1 MDSAMILGIINIII
15 IGTTPLIFAAIG
27 ELVAE
32 KSGVLNLGLE
42 GMMLVGAVSAFV
54 TLVITGSY
62 FMALIVS
69 LISGLLMSG
78 FFAFLVLYLMAN
90 QVASG
95 LALTIFGIGISSMIG
110 KNYVGT
116 PIEGLSPYFF
126 VIMSFV
132 IVILVGYFFKKTKT
146 GLIIKAVG
154 ESHNSAHS
162 LGFNVIKIRFLSI
175 LFGGAMSALAGF
187 YISICYA
194 PMWQEGMIAGRGWI
208 ALALV
213 VFATWKPERILLG
226 AYIFGG
232 VAIMQMNLQAFG
244 VKFPGQFFNMMPYLV
259 TIIVLVIISGN
270 KLRIKLSAP
279 ACLTIPFNKNQ

>member
-1 MDSAMILGIINIII
+1 MIFGIVNIIL
-15 IGTTPLIFAAIG
+15 IGTTPLVFAAIG
-27 ELVAE
+27 ELVVE

-54 TLVITGSY
+54 TLVVTDSY
-62 FMALIVS
+62 LAALIVS
-69 LISGLLMSG
+69 LISGLVMSG
-78 FFAFLVLYLMAN
+78 LFAFLVLYLMAN
-90 QVASG
+90 QVATG

-116 PIEGLSPYFF
+116 PIDGLSPYFLIITSF
-126 VIMSFV
+126 LVVIF
-132 IVILVGYFFKKTKT
+132 IGYFFKKTKL
-146 GLIIKAVG
+146 GLIVKAVG

-162 LGFNVIKIRFLSI
+162 LGFNVIKIRFISI

-187 YISICYA
+187 YFSICYA

-259 TIIVLVIISGN
+259 TILVLVIISGN

-279 ACLTIPFNKNQ
+279 ACLTIPFNKNH

>member
-1 MDSAMILGIINIII
+1 MIFGIINIIL
-15 IGTTPLIFAAIG
+15 IGTTPLVFAAIG
-27 ELVAE
+27 ELVVE

-54 TLVITGSY
+54 TLVVTDSY
-62 FMALIVS
+62 LIALIVS
-69 LISGLLMSG
+69 LISGLVMSG
-78 FFAFLVLYLMAN
+78 LFAFLVLYLMAN
-90 QVASG
+90 QVATG

-110 KNYVGT
+110 KKYIGT
-116 PIEGLSPYFF
+116 PIEGLSPY
-126 VIMSFV
+126 ILIIISFLL
-132 IVILVGYFFKKTKT
+132 VILIGYFFKKTKL
-146 GLIIKAVG
+146 GLIVKAVG

-187 YISICYA
+187 YFSICYA

-259 TIIVLVIISGN
+259 TILVLVIISGN

>member
-1 MDSAMILGIINIII
+1 MILGIINIII

-110 KNYVGT
+110 KNYIGT

-132 IVILVGYFFKKTKT
+132 IVILVGYFFVFTVV
-146 GLIIKAVG
+146 L
-154 ESHNSAHS
+154 
-162 LGFNVIKIRFLSI
+162 FNRFI
-175 LFGGAMSALAGF
+175 LFF
-187 YISICYA
+187 
-194 PMWQEGMIAGRGWI
+194 
-208 ALALV
+208 
-213 VFATWKPERILLG
+213 
-226 AYIFGG
+226 
-232 VAIMQMNLQAFG
+232 
-244 VKFPGQFFNMMPYLV
+244 
-259 TIIVLVIISGN
+259 
-270 KLRIKLSAP
+270 
-279 ACLTIPFNKNQ
+279 

>member
-1 MDSAMILGIINIII
+1 MIFGIVNIIL
-15 IGTTPLIFAAIG
+15 IGTTPLVFAAIG
-27 ELVAE
+27 ELVVE

-54 TLVITGSY
+54 TLVVTDSY
-62 FMALIVS
+62 LAALIVS
-69 LISGLLMSG
+69 LISGLVMSG
-78 FFAFLVLYLMAN
+78 LFAFLVLYLMAN
-90 QVASG
+90 QVATG

-116 PIEGLSPYFF
+116 PIDGLSPYFLIITSF
-126 VIMSFV
+126 LVVIF
-132 IVILVGYFFKKTKT
+132 IGYFFKKTKL
-146 GLIIKAVG
+146 GLIVKAVG

-162 LGFNVIKIRFLSI
+162 LGFNVIKIRFISI

-187 YISICYA
+187 YFSICYA

-259 TIIVLVIISGN
+259 TILVLVIISGN

>member
-1 MDSAMILGIINIII
+1 MIFGIINIIL
-15 IGTTPLIFAAIG
+15 IGTTPLVFAAIG
-27 ELVAE
+27 ELVVE

-54 TLVITGSY
+54 TLVVTDSY
-62 FMALIVS
+62 FVAFIVS
-69 LISGLLMSG
+69 LISGLVMSG
-78 FFAFLVLYLMAN
+78 LFAFLVLYLMAN
-90 QVASG
+90 QVATG

-110 KNYVGT
+110 KRYIGT
-116 PIEGLSPYFF
+116 PIEGLSPYFLIITSF
-126 VIMSFV
+126 LVVIF
-132 IVILVGYFFKKTKT
+132 IGYFFKKTKL
-146 GLIIKAVG
+146 GLIVKAVG
-154 ESHNSAHS
+154 ESHDSAHS

-187 YISICYA
+187 YFSICYA

-259 TIIVLVIISGN
+259 TILVLVIISGN

>member
-1 MDSAMILGIINIII
+1 MIFGIVNIIL
-15 IGTTPLIFAAIG
+15 IGTTPLVFAAIG
-27 ELVAE
+27 ELVVE

-54 TLVITGSY
+54 TLVVTDSY
-62 FMALIVS
+62 LAALIVS
-69 LISGLLMSG
+69 LISGLVMSG
-78 FFAFLVLYLMAN
+78 LFAFLVLYLMAN
-90 QVASG
+90 QVATG

-110 KNYVGT
+110 KKYVGT
-116 PIEGLSPYFF
+116 PIDGLSPYFLIIISF
-126 VIMSFV
+126 LVVIF
-132 IVILVGYFFKKTKT
+132 IGYFFKKTKL
-146 GLIIKAVG
+146 GLIVKAVG
-154 ESHNSAHS
+154 ESHHSAHS
-162 LGFNVIKIRFLSI
+162 LGFNVIKIRFISI

-187 YISICYA
+187 YFSICYA

-259 TIIVLVIISGN
+259 TILVLVIISGN

>member
-1 MDSAMILGIINIII
+1 MIFGIVNIIL
-15 IGTTPLIFAAIG
+15 IGTTPLVFAAIG
-27 ELVAE
+27 ELVVE

-54 TLVITGSY
+54 TLVVTDSY
-62 FMALIVS
+62 LAALIVS
-69 LISGLLMSG
+69 LISGLVMSG
-78 FFAFLVLYLMAN
+78 LFAFLVLYLMAN
-90 QVASG
+90 QVATG

-116 PIEGLSPYFF
+116 PIDGLSPYFL
-126 VIMSFV
+126 IITSFLV
-132 IVILVGYFFKKTKT
+132 VILIGYFFKKTKL
-146 GLIIKAVG
+146 GLIVKAVG

-162 LGFNVIKIRFLSI
+162 LGFNVIKIRFISI

-187 YISICYA
+187 YFSICYA

-259 TIIVLVIISGN
+259 TILVLVIISGN

>member
-1 MDSAMILGIINIII
+1 MDINMIFGIINIIL
-15 IGTTPLIFAAIG
+15 IGTTPLVFAAIG
-27 ELVAE
+27 ELVVE

-54 TLVITGSY
+54 TLVVTDSY
-62 FMALIVS
+62 FVAFIVS
-69 LISGLLMSG
+69 LISGLVMSG
-78 FFAFLVLYLMAN
+78 LFAFLVLYLMAN
-90 QVASG
+90 QVATG

-110 KNYVGT
+110 KRYIGT
-116 PIEGLSPYFF
+116 PIEGLSPYFL
-126 VIMSFV
+126 IITSFL
-132 IVILVGYFFKKTKT
+132 IVIFIGYFFKKTKL
-146 GLIIKAVG
+146 GLIVKAVG
-154 ESHNSAHS
+154 ESHDSAHS

-187 YISICYA
+187 YFSICYA

-259 TIIVLVIISGN
+259 TILVLVIISGN

>member
-1 MDSAMILGIINIII
+1 MIFGIANIIL
-15 IGTTPLIFAAIG
+15 IGTTPLVFAAIG
-27 ELVAE
+27 ELVVE

-54 TLVITGSY
+54 TLVVTDSY
-62 FMALIVS
+62 LAAFIVS
-69 LISGLLMSG
+69 LISGLVMSG
-78 FFAFLVLYLMAN
+78 LFAFLVLYLMAN
-90 QVASG
+90 QVATG

-110 KNYVGT
+110 KKYVGT
-116 PIEGLSPYFF
+116 PIDGLSPYFLIIISF
-126 VIMSFV
+126 LVVIF
-132 IVILVGYFFKKTKT
+132 IGYFFKKTKL
-146 GLIIKAVG
+146 GLIVKAVG
-154 ESHNSAHS
+154 ESHHSAHS
-162 LGFNVIKIRFLSI
+162 LGFNVIKIRFISI

-187 YISICYA
+187 YFSICYA

-259 TIIVLVIISGN
+259 TILVLVIISGN

-279 ACLTIPFNKNQ
+279 ACLTIPFNKNH

>member
-1 MDSAMILGIINIII
+1 MDTNMIFGIVNIIL
-15 IGTTPLIFAAIG
+15 IGTTPLVFAAIG
-27 ELVAE
+27 ELVVE

-54 TLVITGSY
+54 TLVLTDSY
-62 FMALIVS
+62 LAALIVS
-69 LISGLLMSG
+69 LISGLVMSG
-78 FFAFLVLYLMAN
+78 LFAFLVLYLMAN
-90 QVASG
+90 QVATG

-116 PIEGLSPYFF
+116 PIDGLSPYFLIITSF
-126 VIMSFV
+126 LVVIF
-132 IVILVGYFFKKTKT
+132 IGYFFKKTKL
-146 GLIIKAVG
+146 GLIVKAVG
-154 ESHNSAHS
+154 ESHHSAHS
-162 LGFNVIKIRFLSI
+162 LGFNVIKIRFISI

-187 YISICYA
+187 YFSICYA

-259 TIIVLVIISGN
+259 TILVLVIISGN

-279 ACLTIPFNKNQ
+279 ACLTLPFNKNQ

>member
-1 MDSAMILGIINIII
+1 MIFGIINIIL
-15 IGTTPLIFAAIG
+15 IGTTPLVFAAIG
-27 ELVAE
+27 ELVVE

-54 TLVITGSY
+54 TLVVTDSY
-62 FMALIVS
+62 LIALIVS
-69 LISGLLMSG
+69 LISGLVMSG
-78 FFAFLVLYLMAN
+78 LFAFLVLYLMAN
-90 QVASG
+90 QVATG

-110 KNYVGT
+110 KKYIGT
-116 PIEGLSPYFF
+116 PIEGLSPY
-126 VIMSFV
+126 ILIIISFLL
-132 IVILVGYFFKKTKT
+132 VILIGYFFKKTKL
-146 GLIIKAVG
+146 GLIVKAVG

-187 YISICYA
+187 YFSICYA

-244 VKFPGQFFNMMPYLV
+244 IKFPGQFFNMLPYLV
-259 TIIVLVIISGN
+259 TILVLVIISGN

>member
-1 MDSAMILGIINIII
+1 MIFGIVNIIL
-15 IGTTPLIFAAIG
+15 IGTTPLVFAAIG
-27 ELVAE
+27 ELVVE

-54 TLVITGSY
+54 TLVVTDSY
-62 FMALIVS
+62 LAALIVS
-69 LISGLLMSG
+69 LISGLVMSG
-78 FFAFLVLYLMAN
+78 LFAFLVLYLMAN
-90 QVASG
+90 QVATG

-110 KNYVGT
+110 KNYIGT
-116 PIEGLSPYFF
+116 PIDGLSPYFLIITSF
-126 VIMSFV
+126 LVVIF
-132 IVILVGYFFKKTKT
+132 IGYFFKKTKL
-146 GLIIKAVG
+146 GLIVKAVG

-162 LGFNVIKIRFLSI
+162 LGFNVIKIRFISI

-187 YISICYA
+187 YFSICYA

-232 VAIMQMNLQAFG
+232 VAIIQMNLQAFG

-259 TIIVLVIISGN
+259 TILVLVIISGN

>member
-1 MDSAMILGIINIII
+1 MIFGIVNIIL
-15 IGTTPLIFAAIG
+15 IGTTPLVFAAIG
-27 ELVAE
+27 ELVVE

-54 TLVITGSY
+54 TLVVTDSY
-62 FMALIVS
+62 LAALIVS
-69 LISGLLMSG
+69 LISGLVMSG
-78 FFAFLVLYLMAN
+78 LFAFLVLYLMAN
-90 QVASG
+90 QVATG

-110 KNYVGT
+110 KNYIGT
-116 PIEGLSPYFF
+116 PIDGLSPYFLIITSF
-126 VIMSFV
+126 LVVIF
-132 IVILVGYFFKKTKT
+132 IGYFFKKTKL
-146 GLIIKAVG
+146 GLIVKAVG
-154 ESHNSAHS
+154 ESHHSAHS
-162 LGFNVIKIRFLSI
+162 LGFNVIKIRFISI

-187 YISICYA
+187 YFSICYA

-259 TIIVLVIISGN
+259 TILVLVIISGN

-279 ACLTIPFNKNQ
+279 ACLTLPFNKNQ

>member
-1 MDSAMILGIINIII
+1 MIFGIVNIIL
-15 IGTTPLIFAAIG
+15 IGTTPLVFAAIG
-27 ELVAE
+27 ELVVE

-54 TLVITGSY
+54 TLVVTNSY
-62 FMALIVS
+62 IAALIVS
-69 LISGLLMSG
+69 LISGLVMSG
-78 FFAFLVLYLMAN
+78 LFAFLVLYLMAN
-90 QVASG
+90 QVATG

-110 KNYVGT
+110 KKYVGT
-116 PIEGLSPYFF
+116 PIDGLSPYFLIIISF
-126 VIMSFV
+126 LVVIF
-132 IVILVGYFFKKTKT
+132 IGYFFKKTKL
-146 GLIIKAVG
+146 GLIVKAVG
-154 ESHNSAHS
+154 ESHHSAHS
-162 LGFNVIKIRFLSI
+162 LGFNVIKIRFISI

-187 YISICYA
+187 YFSICYA

-259 TIIVLVIISGN
+259 TILVLVIISGN

-279 ACLTIPFNKNQ
+279 ACLTLPFNKNH

>member
-1 MDSAMILGIINIII
+1 MIFGIVNIIL
-15 IGTTPLIFAAIG
+15 IGTTPLVFAAIG
-27 ELVAE
+27 ELVVE

-54 TLVITGSY
+54 TLVVTDSY
-62 FMALIVS
+62 LVAFIVS
-69 LISGLLMSG
+69 LISGLVMSG
-78 FFAFLVLYLMAN
+78 LFAFLVLYLMAN
-90 QVASG
+90 QVATG

-110 KNYVGT
+110 KKYVGT
-116 PIEGLSPYFF
+116 PIDGLSPYFLIIISF
-126 VIMSFV
+126 LVVIF
-132 IVILVGYFFKKTKT
+132 IGYFFKKTKL
-146 GLIIKAVG
+146 GLIVKAVG
-154 ESHNSAHS
+154 ESHHSAHS
-162 LGFNVIKIRFLSI
+162 LGFNVIKIRFISI

-187 YISICYA
+187 YFSICYA

-259 TIIVLVIISGN
+259 TILVLVIISGN

-279 ACLTIPFNKNQ
+279 ACLTLPFNKNQ

>member
-1 MDSAMILGIINIII
+1 MIFGIINIIL
-15 IGTTPLIFAAIG
+15 IGTTPLVFAAIG
-27 ELVAE
+27 ELVVE

-54 TLVITGSY
+54 TLVVTDSY
-62 FMALIVS
+62 FVAFIVS
-69 LISGLLMSG
+69 LISGLVMSG
-78 FFAFLVLYLMAN
+78 LFAFLVLYLMAN
-90 QVASG
+90 QVATG

-110 KNYVGT
+110 KRYIGT
-116 PIEGLSPYFF
+116 PIEGLSPYFL
-126 VIMSFV
+126 IITSFL
-132 IVILVGYFFKKTKT
+132 IVIFIGYFFKKTKL
-146 GLIIKAVG
+146 GLIVKAVG
-154 ESHNSAHS
+154 ESHDSAHS

-187 YISICYA
+187 YFSICYA

-259 TIIVLVIISGN
+259 TILVLVIISGN

>member
-1 MDSAMILGIINIII
+1 MIFGIVNIIL
-15 IGTTPLIFAAIG
+15 IGTTPLVFAAIG
-27 ELVAE
+27 ELVVE

-54 TLVITGSY
+54 TLVVTDSY
-62 FMALIVS
+62 LAALIVS
-69 LISGLLMSG
+69 LISGLVMSG
-78 FFAFLVLYLMAN
+78 LFAFLVLYLMAN
-90 QVASG
+90 QVATG

-116 PIEGLSPYFF
+116 PIDGLSPYFL
-126 VIMSFV
+126 IITSFL
-132 IVILVGYFFKKTKT
+132 IVIFIGYFFKKTKL
-146 GLIIKAVG
+146 GLIVKAVG

-162 LGFNVIKIRFLSI
+162 LGFNVIKIRFISI

-187 YISICYA
+187 YFSICYA

-259 TIIVLVIISGN
+259 TILVLVIISGN

>member
-1 MDSAMILGIINIII
+1 MDTNMIFGIVNIIL
-15 IGTTPLIFAAIG
+15 IGTTPLVFAAIG
-27 ELVAE
+27 ELVVE

-54 TLVITGSY
+54 TLVLTDSY
-62 FMALIVS
+62 LAALIVS
-69 LISGLLMSG
+69 LISGLVMSG
-78 FFAFLVLYLMAN
+78 LFAFLVLYLMAN
-90 QVASG
+90 QVATG

-110 KNYVGT
+110 KKYVGT
-116 PIEGLSPYFF
+116 PIDGLSPYFLIIISF
-126 VIMSFV
+126 LVVIF
-132 IVILVGYFFKKTKT
+132 IGYFFKKTKL
-146 GLIIKAVG
+146 GLIVKAVG
-154 ESHNSAHS
+154 ESHHSAHS
-162 LGFNVIKIRFLSI
+162 LGFNVIKIRFISI

-187 YISICYA
+187 YFSICYA

-259 TIIVLVIISGN
+259 TILVLVIISGN

-279 ACLTIPFNKNQ
+279 ACLTLPFNKNQ

>member
-1 MDSAMILGIINIII
+1 MIFGIVNIIL
-15 IGTTPLIFAAIG
+15 IGTTPLVFAAIG
-27 ELVAE
+27 ELVVE

-54 TLVITGSY
+54 TLVVTNSY
-62 FMALIVS
+62 IAALIVS
-69 LISGLLMSG
+69 LISGLVMSG
-78 FFAFLVLYLMAN
+78 LFAFLVLYLMAN
-90 QVASG
+90 QVATG

-110 KNYVGT
+110 KKYVGT
-116 PIEGLSPYFF
+116 PIDGLSPYFLIIISF
-126 VIMSFV
+126 LVVIF
-132 IVILVGYFFKKTKT
+132 IGYFFKKTKL
-146 GLIIKAVG
+146 GLIVKAVG
-154 ESHNSAHS
+154 ESHHSAHS
-162 LGFNVIKIRFLSI
+162 LGFNVIKIRFISI

-187 YISICYA
+187 YFSICYA

-232 VAIMQMNLQAFG
+232 VAIIQMNLQAFG

-259 TIIVLVIISGN
+259 TILVLVIISGN

-279 ACLTIPFNKNQ
+279 ACLTIPSNKNH

>member
-1 MDSAMILGIINIII
+1 MIFGIINIIL
-15 IGTTPLIFAAIG
+15 IGTTPLVFAAIG
-27 ELVAE
+27 ELVVE

-54 TLVITGSY
+54 TLVVTDSY
-62 FMALIVS
+62 LIALIVS
-69 LISGLLMSG
+69 LISGLVMSG
-78 FFAFLVLYLMAN
+78 LFAFLVLYLMAN
-90 QVASG
+90 QVATG

-110 KNYVGT
+110 KKYIGT
-116 PIEGLSPYFF
+116 PIEGLSPY
-126 VIMSFV
+126 ILIIISFLL
-132 IVILVGYFFKKTKT
+132 VILIGYFFKKTKL
-146 GLIIKAVG
+146 GLIVKAVG

-187 YISICYA
+187 YFSICYA

-244 VKFPGQFFNMMPYLV
+244 IKFPGQFFNMMPYLV
-259 TIIVLVIISGN
+259 TILVLVIISGN
-270 KLRIKLSAP
+270 KLRIKMSAP

>member
-1 MDSAMILGIINIII
+1 MIFGIINIIL
-15 IGTTPLIFAAIG
+15 IGTTPLVFAAIG
-27 ELVAE
+27 ELVVE

-54 TLVITGSY
+54 TLVVTDSY
-62 FMALIVS
+62 FVAFIVS
-69 LISGLLMSG
+69 LISGLVMSG
-78 FFAFLVLYLMAN
+78 LFAFLVLYLMAN
-90 QVASG
+90 QVATG

-110 KNYVGT
+110 KRYIGT
-116 PIEGLSPYFF
+116 PIDGLSPYFLIIISF
-126 VIMSFV
+126 LVVIF
-132 IVILVGYFFKKTKT
+132 IGYFFKKTKL
-146 GLIIKAVG
+146 GLIVKAVG
-154 ESHNSAHS
+154 ESHDSAHS

-187 YISICYA
+187 YFSICYA

-259 TIIVLVIISGN
+259 TILVLVIISGN

>member
-1 MDSAMILGIINIII
+1 MDTNMIFGIVNIIL
-15 IGTTPLIFAAIG
+15 IGTTPLVFAAIG
-27 ELVAE
+27 ELVVE

-54 TLVITGSY
+54 TLVVTDSY
-62 FMALIVS
+62 LAAFIVS
-69 LISGLLMSG
+69 LISGLVMSG
-78 FFAFLVLYLMAN
+78 LFAFLVLYLMAN
-90 QVASG
+90 QVATG

-110 KNYVGT
+110 KKYVGT
-116 PIEGLSPYFF
+116 PIDGLSPYFLIIISF
-126 VIMSFV
+126 LVVIF
-132 IVILVGYFFKKTKT
+132 IGYFFKKTKL
-146 GLIIKAVG
+146 GLIVKAVG
-154 ESHNSAHS
+154 ESHHSAHS
-162 LGFNVIKIRFLSI
+162 LGFNVIKIRFISI

-187 YISICYA
+187 YFSICYA

-259 TIIVLVIISGN
+259 TILVLVIISGN

-279 ACLTIPFNKNQ
+279 ACLTLPFNKNQ

>member
-1 MDSAMILGIINIII
+1 MIFGIVNIIL
-15 IGTTPLIFAAIG
+15 IGTTPLVFAAIG
-27 ELVAE
+27 ELVVE

-54 TLVITGSY
+54 TLVVTDSY
-62 FMALIVS
+62 LAALIVS
-69 LISGLLMSG
+69 LISGLVMSG
-78 FFAFLVLYLMAN
+78 LFAFLVLYLMAN
-90 QVASG
+90 QVATG

-110 KNYVGT
+110 KKYVGT
-116 PIEGLSPYFF
+116 PIDGLSPYFLIIISF
-126 VIMSFV
+126 LVVIF
-132 IVILVGYFFKKTKT
+132 IGYFFKKTKL
-146 GLIIKAVG
+146 GLIVKAVG
-154 ESHNSAHS
+154 ESHHSAHS
-162 LGFNVIKIRFLSI
+162 LGFNVIKIRFISI

-187 YISICYA
+187 YFSICYA

-259 TIIVLVIISGN
+259 TILVLVIISGN

-279 ACLTIPFNKNQ
+279 ACLTIPFNKNH

>member
-1 MDSAMILGIINIII
+1 MIFGIVNIIL
-15 IGTTPLIFAAIG
+15 IGTTPLVFAAIG
-27 ELVAE
+27 ELVVE

-54 TLVITGSY
+54 TLVVTDSY
-62 FMALIVS
+62 LAALIVS
-69 LISGLLMSG
+69 LISGLVMSG
-78 FFAFLVLYLMAN
+78 LFAFLVLYLMAN
-90 QVASG
+90 QVATG

-116 PIEGLSPYFF
+116 PIDGLNPYFLIITSF
-126 VIMSFV
+126 LVVIF
-132 IVILVGYFFKKTKT
+132 IGYFFKKTKL
-146 GLIIKAVG
+146 GLIVKAVG

-162 LGFNVIKIRFLSI
+162 LGFNVIKIRFISI

-187 YISICYA
+187 YFSICYA

-259 TIIVLVIISGN
+259 TILVLVIISGN

-279 ACLTIPFNKNQ
+279 ACLTIPFNKNH